1 MFGVLTLKSATVY
14 AQSSTPDSTGV
25 YYTAQQDKR
34 CLECLIN
41 APKKDTIIKDL
52 KRVVSI
58 DSVIIMKHEANLII
72 LRNENRQKENKIGQL
87 KKNRKYLVI
96 FGAITGLLTQIFF

>member
-1 MFGVLTLKSATVY
+1 MFGLLTLKSATVY
-14 AQSSTPDSTGV
+14 AQSLTQDSTGV

-52 KRVVSI
+52 KQVIKI
-58 DSVIIMKHEANLII
+58 DSTIIEKHENNLII
-72 LRNENRQKENKIGQL
+72 LRNENREQQNKIANL
-87 KKNRKYLVI
+87 LKNRKYLFI
-96 FGAITGLLTQIFF
+96 FGALTGLLTHFLR